1 MDAMPAFRFILMVCL
16 LCALSVASVIRSFI
30 YRDGATLWEDAA
42 EKSPQ
47 KARPHNNLG
56 HELKNTWKLDEAAR
70 SFEQALALNPDYPD
84 ALNNLATIYKGTERR
99 QEALALLRRSLDLNP
114 NHLQAK
120 HNLALQYYE
129 MGMRDDAIREYNDIM
144 RLSPFSKEA
153 AFAGQMLLMMQNN
166 AMK

>member
-1 MDAMPAFRFILMVCL
+1 MACL
-16 LCALSVASVIRSFI
+16 LCALSVASVIRSSAF
-30 YRDGATLWEDAA
+30 REGATLWEDAVK
-42 EKSPQ
+42 KSPQ

-56 HELKNTWKLDEAAR
+56 HELKKAWKLEEAAR

-84 ALNNLATIYKGTERR
+84 ALNNLATIYNGAGRR
-99 QEALALLRRSLDLNP
+99 QEALTLIWRSLDLNP
-114 NHLQAK
+114 DHLQAK

-129 MGMRDDAIREYNDIM
+129 MGMMSDALREYNDIM

-166 AMK
+166 AKK